1 MRWGSEGKVKGWE
14 RKVRLGWAGEGGMEE
29 GEVKKGK

>member
-1 MRWGSEGKVKGWE
+1 VKGWE
-14 RKVRLGWAGEGGMEE
+14 RKVRLGRAGEGVMEE